1 MIQLGDRDDS
11 FTITVRDLKRMAKI
25 ASLMLERQLSKE
37 CNAHILKINSAT
49 KKLKN
54 KMMIYA
60 NEKKTK
66 NQILK
71 EMDEED
77 SREQLAKKVRQNIE
91 QSVLGYVLYLFL
103 FEKLYSHYQTIK
115 ISEEKLRRDLR
126 EVIGISIGKDLNAD
140 IERFS
145 EETS

>member
-1 MIQLGDRDDS
+1 MYG
-11 FTITVRDLKRMAKI
+11 
-25 ASLMLERQLSKE
+25 
-37 CNAHILKINSAT
+37 
-49 KKLKN
+49 
-54 KMMIYA
+54 
-60 NEKKTK
+60 NEKKSK

-71 EMDEED
+71 EMDDEDKREELGK
-77 SREQLAKKVRQNIE
+77 QLRQNIE

-115 ISEEKLRRDLR
+115 ISEEKLRKDLR

-145 EETS
+145 EETQKKNSDL